1 MKFESKVCFF
11 FPNLDSPERTERSSS
26 VASSISTP
34 PLSEHEH
41 ESDDKLSVAS
51 ASNKDDDH
59 EETQEPF
66 ILCRDIPSKTPPLQ
80 SQFDQSVDLL
90 DLFSTPLVPPSHSNT
105 DNNKY
110 VKNLLDDSLSSASS
124 YEQNGADKDSISH
137 SSEQQKERSPSPV
150 DQPLSKSSSSASI
163 STKGKMSKSSKL
175 HLFCF
180 VTIRKS
186 IIFFLARNEFESG
199 MSRDSSIFD

>member
-1 MKFESKVCFF
+1 MKFES
-11 FPNLDSPERTERSSS
+11 NLDSPERSERSSS

-41 ESDDKLSVAS
+41 ESEDKLSVAS
-51 ASNKDDDH
+51 ASNKDDH

-90 DLFSTPLVPPSHSNT
+90 DLFSTPPVPPSHSNT
-105 DNNKY
+105 DNKKY
-110 VKNLLDDSLSSASS
+110 PKNLLDDSLSSASS

-150 DQPLSKSSSSASI
+150 DQPLSKSSSSI
-163 STKGKMSKSSKL
+163 SMKGKM
-175 HLFCF
+175 
-180 VTIRKS
+180 
-186 IIFFLARNEFESG
+186 
-199 MSRDSSIFD
+199 